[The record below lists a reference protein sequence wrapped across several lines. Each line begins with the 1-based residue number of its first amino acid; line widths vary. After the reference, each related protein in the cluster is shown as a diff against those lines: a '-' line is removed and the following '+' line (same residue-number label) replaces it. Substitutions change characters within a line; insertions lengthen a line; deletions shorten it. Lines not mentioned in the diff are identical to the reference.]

1 LIKLFDQDEKIDRIY
16 LLIKSILQIEINEFL
31 QHVSERKTPLFNYLQ
46 KEIVLQSIQTIVKPS
61 LMDQNNDK
69 EISCQPNIHFILKI
83 FKLFTELLSELKQQQ
98 QIDLIIP
105 ILFPTSVIQ
114 LIFHL
119 FLLVPIHQ
127 SKISI
132 LHLFTR

>member
-16 LLIKSILQIEINEFL
+16 LLIKSILQIEINEL
-31 QHVSERKTPLFNYLQ
+31 LEHVSKRKTPLFNYLQ
-46 KEIVLQSIQTIVKPS
+46 KEIVLQSIQIIVKPS

-69 EISCQPNIHFILKI
+69 EISCQRNIHFILKI

-98 QIDLIIP
+98 IDLIIP
-105 ILFPTSVIQ
+105 ILFPTSLIQ
-114 LIFHL
+114 LMFHL